1 MLDVILGAYLAWL
14 AVRGWVRGLVREAV
28 GLVGLI
34 LGTFLAFRL
43 GGLVGDFLSRS
54 FGWPP
59 EASRIA
65 GGIALFVL
73 LGILLNIG
81 ATMLTGVMRL
91 PGLNMLNRI
100 GGSLLAVLW
109 ALALLVVIVN
119 VARALPLPTSW
130 DDQLD
135 RSVVVEGVAGPEAW
149 PQRIFHRLAGDSV
162 LATLH
167 SIQSIFG
174 SGRVVPREGEVV
186 ELPQPEP
193 DEIRQ
198 LRDEAD
204 LALAELNRR
213 RSGAEVALLAPS
225 DVLFDLAELRA
236 SDSYLS
242 GRLMRSADCV
252 PDAEARVGVRL
263 VRCSEAVALASTSLA
278 GLDALLGD
286 DEVGAVALGEEFD
299 RAGVAVV
306 DGPTGRL
313 VLVVLAG

>member
-14 AVRGWVRGLVREAV
+14 TVRGWMRGLVREAL
-28 GLVGLI
+28 GLVGLF
-34 LGTFLAFRL
+34 LGTLLAFRL
-43 GGLVGDFLSRS
+43 GGVIGDFLSRS

-73 LGILLNIG
+73 LGVLLG
-81 ATMLTGVMRL
+81 VAATVLTGVMRL

-100 GGSLLAVLW
+100 GGSVVALLW

-119 VARALPLPTSW
+119 VARVLPLPESW
-130 DDQLD
+130 DEQLD
-135 RSVVVEGVAGPEAW
+135 RSVVVETVAGPDAW
-149 PQRIFHRLAGDSV
+149 PQRVFHRLAGDSV

-174 SGRVVPREGEVV
+174 SGRVVPRDGEVA
-186 ELPQPEP
+186 EFPPPAP

-198 LRDEAD
+198 DRDEPEVV
-204 LALAELNRR
+204 LAELNRR
-213 RSGAEVALLAPS
+213 RTGSDVPLLALSDALVAFAERRAADSYLTGRLARDSDCVSEAQAYALLAQCS
-225 DVLFDLAELRA
+225 DVI
-236 SDSYLS
+236 
-242 GRLMRSADCV
+242 
-252 PDAEARVGVRL
+252 
-263 VRCSEAVALASTSLA
+263 ALASTSLA
-278 GLDALLGD
+278 ALDGIFA
-286 DEVGAVALGEEFD
+286 DEETAAVVADGRFD

-313 VLVVLAG
+313 VLIVLGG

>member
-14 AVRGWVRGLVREAV
+14 AVRGWVRGLVREAL

-34 LGTFLAFRL
+34 LGTLLAFRL
-43 GGLVGDFLSRS
+43 GGVVGDFLSRS

-73 LGILLNIG
+73 LGIVLGIG
-81 ATMLTGVMRL
+81 ATVLTGVMRL

-100 GGSLLAVLW
+100 GGSVLALLW
-109 ALALLVVIVN
+109 ALVLLVVVVN
-119 VARALPLPTSW
+119 VARALPLPESW

-135 RSVVVEGVAGPEAW
+135 RSVVVETVAGPDAW
-149 PQRIFHRLAGDSV
+149 PQRLFHRLAGESV

-174 SGRVVPREGEVV
+174 SGRVVPRHGEVA
-186 ELPQPEP
+186 EFPPP
-193 DEIRQ
+193 AADEVRQ
-198 LRDEAD
+198 VRAEAEMV
-204 LALAELNRR
+204 LTELNRR
-213 RSGAEVALLAPS
+213 RTGADVPLLVSSDALVA
-225 DVLFDLAELRA
+225 FAERRA
-236 SDSYLS
+236 ADSYLT
-242 GRLMRSADCV
+242 GRLARDADCLTE
-252 PDAEARVGVRL
+252 AEAYIL
-263 VRCSEAVALASTSLA
+263 LSQCSDVVALASTSLA
-278 GLDALLGD
+278 ALDAILA
-286 DEVGAVALGEEFD
+286 DEETGSVVVEGRFD

-313 VLVVLAG
+313 VLIVLGG